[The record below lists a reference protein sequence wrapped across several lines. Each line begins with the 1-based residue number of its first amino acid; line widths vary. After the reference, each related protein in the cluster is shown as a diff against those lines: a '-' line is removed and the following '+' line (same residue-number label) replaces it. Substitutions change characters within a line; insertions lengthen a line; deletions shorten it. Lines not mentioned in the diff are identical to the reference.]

1 VAARCNIEE
10 ISEMIA
16 EVGGEALDAP
26 GVAGVA
32 VYQEIACML
41 RTLGASIGRLSTPLN
56 GAIQAA
62 VWATR

>member
-1 VAARCNIEE
+1 MAARCNIEE

-32 VYQEIACML
+32 VYQDRSPVCPGPSA
-41 RTLGASIGRLSTPLN
+41 RRLSGCPH
-56 GAIQAA
+56 
-62 VWATR
+62 R